1 MKTFHAITVL
11 GLGLG
16 LGGCAV
22 YDTPNGQLLG
32 PLPAAPVVASPVAD
46 AAVTPAQTAPV
57 VAAAPPAPVVV
68 APPAPV
74 VVAPPVVAQSPY
86 VWVPAHY
93 GPYGRWIP
101 GHWRYY

>member
-1 MKTFHAITVL
+1 MKTLFVLTAL
-11 GLGLG
+11 GLGLA

-22 YDTPNGQLLG
+22 YDTPGGQLVG
-32 PLPAAPVVASPVAD
+32 PITAAPVVPPPTVVT
-46 AAVTPAQTAPV
+46 AAPPAPV
-57 VAAAPPAPVVV
+57 VVAPPAPVVV

-74 VVAPPVVAQSPY
+74 VVAPPVVAQAPY
-86 VWVPAHY
+86 RWVPAHY